1 MIPEGG
7 DDVELRGANTTF
19 VQIKSRREQLGDFSM
34 GVTAQHIR
42 ELWNRCCGSPPQPD
56 LLELVL
62 ERNIVGFPTSER
74 QSTVQPMKE
83 SISGTL
89 ADILGSNDL
98 TLHTSITVSGSPQ
111 ESSIRTIADRLN
123 CSELA
128 AQMCF
133 AELLVRVGELADVNG
148 TLARN
153 DYRGLSVSDT
163 EGSIRGVLGAVDT
176 DAIEKAIHDGICE
189 PVDFITPLYDSNFYL
204 GVDVEPGH
212 VTAGLVSER
221 PRERAAVAQ
230 GIDERRS
237 ALVVGPSGAGK
248 SAIMWETAHLLRHT
262 VRWFRIRRLAIADI
276 PAVRQLIRTFRASRD
291 SPVGFVMDDIGRH
304 GPESWGALLREV
316 MSIPGVVMLGS
327 VREEDVTV
335 VAERARSVEVR
346 ADPDQGLAERLWHE
360 LKDNGRTD
368 WAGWREPWQ
377 QSEGL
382 LLEYVHILN
391 RGRRMRDLLSEQVAA
406 RISDPARSLELDV
419 LRSGAWAGTAGAEI
433 DASRLARRLLVSEDD
448 LSRALRRLI
457 QEHLVR
463 SSKPGI
469 LAGLHQLRSE
479 ELLRLT
485 HRLPLPTLDATF
497 GNVVDSVHPADLE
510 SLTADALSQR
520 RLPVSAVVDALANRL
535 DQNPDPLS
543 FASACRGLGSGRIAA
558 GIDEWL
564 GTCEASTLPPTQIAA
579 AAMMGVSGGDFSS
592 LDIIPEVQAAVSR
605 LSEIKGSQQED
616 PRHLLVERLSSETLS
631 VLIETADINNLEEI
645 LCSLVGTP
653 LAPGV
658 RSALERV
665 PPTLLSADLSVMASV
680 MGTLAAIDRGIAED
694 WATRVGQ
701 NELLRRIEREIAWTG
716 EVSTERE
723 NQDLVVNCDL
733 WYVAGSEQ
741 GNPHNAVVTLCEL
754 LLALCPA
761 AEVAKSRAITSSG
774 KLAGL
779 VQFPLATKAI
789 PRANLPP
796 QAVSKWNRRW
806 IDAATRRVA
815 ACSYSD
821 YLARGVAIL
830 DKVVPALEE
839 IFDAHFRGKTARGN
853 LFETL
858 NSLNETAEALTP
870 PAISASD
877 AGGTGNGDANT
888 FVTKFQNLLHSST
901 GSVIRRFATL
911 PDQAGAY
918 ISWLNDLISNVE
930 TVRKEEPWHL
940 IAKGPP
946 KALGRMKS
954 LLETLRLLAGE
965 AHQRQEAPVVT
976 WLVRRKIPRAG
987 NALRSVSLAAN
998 AASNRRLKERKS
1010 NIERTVRSGGIEV
1023 TCYMRVNPEGIL
1035 PWPPTDVLVLLQTE
1049 DVSTAV
1055 LALEHC
1061 AERVRSA
1068 LDTTT
1073 HLTLVPFVDGMAI
1086 PALTRA
1092 GHQSLL
1098 PDPEA
1103 GASWLRQIGFDG
1115 AVSET
1120 AEACG
1125 EALALASELGS
1136 MDRLNLGLEDHPI
1149 EEIAIR
1155 QELTN
1160 RFEDKMEKLDRQ
1172 LRVLNNEITC
1182 DVLDLIEQLRSGDL
1196 DLAAEAQAAL
1206 DCRPSDITKRIGE
1219 LSMILIEYDLRSGS
1233 RECVAQTD

>member
-7 DDVELRGANTTF
+7 DDVELRGASTTF

-34 GVTAQHIR
+34 GVAARHVR
-42 ELWNRCCGSPPQPD
+42 ELWNRCRGSSPQPD

-62 ERNIVGFPTSER
+62 ERNVVGFTTLAS
-74 QSTVQPMKE
+74 QTTVQPMKE
-83 SISGTL
+83 PISGAL
-89 ADILGSNDL
+89 ADVLGSSEL
-98 TLHTSITVSGSPQ
+98 APHTSITVSGSPQ
-111 ESSIRTIADRLN
+111 ESSIKTIADRLN
-123 CSELA
+123 CSEIA

-133 AELLVRVGELADVNG
+133 AELLVRAGELADVNG
-148 TLARN
+148 TLPRK
-153 DYRGLSVSDT
+153 DYRGLSGSDT
-163 EGSIRGVLGAVDT
+163 EGSIRGVLGAVDA
-176 DAIEKAIHDGICE
+176 DAIQQAIHDGICE
-189 PVDFITPLYDSNFYL
+189 PVDFLTPIYDSNFHL

-221 PRERAAVAQ
+221 PIERAAVAQ
-230 GIDERRS
+230 GIDERRA

-276 PAVRQLIRTFRASRD
+276 PAVRQLVRTFRASRD
-291 SPVGFVMDDIGRH
+291 SPLGFVMDDIGRH
-304 GPESWGALLREV
+304 GAESWGALLKEV
-316 MSIPGVVMLGS
+316 MSTPGVVMLGS
-327 VREEDVTV
+327 VREEDITMI
-335 VAERARSVEVR
+335 AERARSVEVR
-346 ADPDQGLAERLWHE
+346 ADPDHELAERLWHE
-360 LKDNGRTD
+360 LKDTGRTD

-377 QSEGL
+377 LSEGL
-382 LLEYVHILN
+382 LLEYVHILS
-391 RGRRMRDLLSEQVAA
+391 RGRRMRDLLSDQVAA

-433 DASRLARRLLVSEDD
+433 DASRLARRLSVSEGD

-463 SSKPGI
+463 SPRPGT
-469 LAGLHQLRSE
+469 LAGLHQLRSK

-485 HRLPLPTLDATF
+485 HQLPLPTLDATF
-497 GNVVDSVHPADLE
+497 GNAVDSVHPADLE

-520 RLPVSAVVDALANRL
+520 RLPVSAVVEGLANRL
-535 DQNPDPLS
+535 DQNPDPLA

-558 GIDEWL
+558 GVDEWL
-564 GTCEASTLPPTQIAA
+564 GTSEASALPPTQVAT
-579 AAMMGVSGGDFSS
+579 AAMMGASGVDLSS
-592 LDIIPEVQAAVSR
+592 LHIIPEVHAAVSR

-616 PRHLLVERLSSETLS
+616 PRHLLVERLSSDTLS

-645 LCSLVGTP
+645 LYSLVGTP
-653 LAPGV
+653 LAPRV

-665 PPTLLSADLSVMASV
+665 PPTLLSADLSVVASV

-701 NELLRRIEREIAWTG
+701 NSLLRRIEREMAWAG
-716 EVSTERE
+716 EVSTEHE
-723 NQDLVVNCDL
+723 NQDLVVHCDL

-741 GNPHNAVVTLCEL
+741 GNPHDAVVTLCEL
-754 LLALCPA
+754 LLALYPA
-761 AEVAKSRAITSSG
+761 AEIAKSRAITSSG

-779 VQFPLATKAI
+779 VQFPLETKAI

-796 QAVSKWNRRW
+796 QSVPQWNRRW

-815 ACSYSD
+815 ARSYSD

-839 IFDAHFRGKTARGN
+839 IFDAHFRGKKARGS

-858 NSLNETAEALTP
+858 NSLNEAAEALTP

-877 AGGTGNGDANT
+877 AGGTGSGDANT
-888 FVTKFQNLLHSST
+888 FVTKFQNLLHSAT
-901 GSVIRRFATL
+901 VSVIKRFAAL
-911 PDQAGAY
+911 PGQAGAY
-918 ISWLNDLISNVE
+918 ISWLNDLISDVE
-930 TVRKEEPWHL
+930 TVGKEEPWHL

-946 KALGRMKS
+946 QALGRMRS
-954 LLETLRLLAGE
+954 LLETLRLSAGE

-976 WLVRRKIPRAG
+976 WLVRRKVPRAG

-1010 NIERTVRSGGIEV
+1010 NIERAVRSGGIEV
-1023 TCYMRVNPEGIL
+1023 TCHLRVSPEGIL
-1035 PWPPTDVLVLLQTE
+1035 PWPPADVLALVQTE
-1049 DVSTAV
+1049 DISTAI
-1055 LALEHC
+1055 LALEHS
-1061 AERVRSA
+1061 AERVRSVV
-1068 LDTTT
+1068 DTTT

-1103 GASWLRQIGFDG
+1103 GALWLKQIGFDG
-1115 AVSET
+1115 AASET
-1120 AEACG
+1120 AEAFG

-1136 MDRLNLGLEDHPI
+1136 MDRLKLGLEDRPI
-1149 EEIAIR
+1149 EEIVIR
-1155 QELTN
+1155 QELAN
-1160 RFEDKMEKLDRQ
+1160 RFERKMEILNQRPC
-1172 LRVLNNEITC
+1172 VLNDEIMRN
-1182 DVLDLIEQLRSGDL
+1182 VLDLIEQLRSGDL
-1196 DLAAEAQAAL
+1196 DFAAEAQAAL

-1219 LSMILIEYDLRSGS
+1219 LSMILIEYDLRSGC
-1233 RECVAQTD
+1233 RECVGQTD